1 MNTTENQNDP
11 YAHLKQALEDGRRIR
26 VRRDHTDPWSKWC
39 KKGDVTFHWNVP
51 VDHYEIEPL
60 PANKW
65 AAEKAAHA
73 QGKRIEMLISDD
85 EYGPERWS
93 FCELPDWHDRCEYRI
108 APDPDPAPAGKTDE
122 QLGEIGKAAAKCTVH
137 WSQIN
142 TAFAAAVR
150 EAVGKEQAEEIAR
163 LTAKSEEMC
172 QAFVAEAAKKHEA
185 LAIIEQAIDMV
196 NTPGTTK
203 DNLPKAINAKIM
215 QRAAAH
221 DATLKKLDAAKAEI
235 QRLKAEYASLL
246 QAYKKLEVTEQRT
259 RDAYDRAMT
268 DCVTLREENNALTAE
283 LAKANAELERLRWR
297 SVEVKPTRE
306 DADPEGFIEVMGKT
320 DKRFLIPWYEV
331 GLGKESLWRPFC
343 PPPTPS
349 AEEKSRTEF
358 EAWIKQMF
366 PGYALSKT
374 DTGSYKDLNTR
385 IAFAGWQAHA
395 SKEVK

>member
-1 MNTTENQNDP
+1 MNTEQTYHTPNVVQ
-11 YAHLKQALEDGRRIR
+11 QRR
-26 VRRDHTDPWSKWC
+26 
-39 KKGDVTFHWNVP
+39 
-51 VDHYEIEPL
+51 EE
-60 PANKW
+60 
-65 AAEKAAHA
+65 AAAINAA
-73 QGKRIEMLISDD
+73 MN
-85 EYGPERWS
+85 
-93 FCELPDWHDRCEYRI
+93 
-108 APDPDPAPAGKTDE
+108 PAPALPAGVGINPAPYAGKLSDE
-122 QLGEIGKAAAKCTVH
+122 QLGEIGATAAAH
-137 WSQIN
+137 WFNENGQEDQRLMYVSETGPYAHSDTPAR

-150 EAVGKEQAEEIAR
+150 EAVEKEQAEEIAR

-306 DADPEGFIEVMGKT
+306 DADNDGNIILTNGDIYLKIGWNNI
-320 DKRFLIPWYEV
+320 KGIHSSW
-331 GLGKESLWRPFC
+331 KWWSPFC
-343 PPPTPS
+343 PPPAPS
-349 AEEKSRTEF
+349 AEEVERERFEIWAATSSFGHDLTRMPCGKYYNSVLTS
-358 EAWIKQMF
+358 EAWE
-366 PGYALSKT
+366 L
-374 DTGSYKDLNTR
+374 
-385 IAFAGWQAHA
+385 WQAA
-395 SKEVK
+395 RAAKEGEK

>member
-1 MNTTENQNDP
+1 MSTDQNQTDP
-11 YAHLKQALEDGRRIR
+11 YAELKTAWEAGRRIR
-26 VRRDHTDPWSKWC
+26 VKYQRGGWDQWRT
-39 KKGDVTFHWNVP
+39 KGVDGSFCWNEKP
-51 VDHYEIEPL
+51 ECYEIEPL
-60 PANKW
+60 PADKW
-65 AAEKAAHA
+65 AKEKTAHA

-163 LTAKSEEMC
+163 LTAEVQSLNESYR
-172 QAFVAEAAKKHEA
+172 VAGR
-185 LAIIEQAIDMV
+185 V
-196 NTPGTTK
+196 V
-203 DNLPKAINAKIM
+203 
-215 QRAAAH
+215 R
-221 DATLKKLDAAKAEI
+221 
-235 QRLKAEYASLL
+235 
-246 QAYKKLEVTEQRT
+246 EVQ
-259 RDAYDRAMT
+259 
-268 DCVTLREENNALTAE
+268 AE